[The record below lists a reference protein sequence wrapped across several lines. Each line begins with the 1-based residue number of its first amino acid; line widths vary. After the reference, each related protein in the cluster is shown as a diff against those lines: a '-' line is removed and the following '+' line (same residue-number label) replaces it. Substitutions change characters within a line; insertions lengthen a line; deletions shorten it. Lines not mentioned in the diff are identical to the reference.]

1 MHDGGFSQTYFS
13 NRPQL
18 DKTGPLIEYQKLPQ
32 CVGFNGPR
40 RRGEEGMNKKD
51 LKKIK
56 DILLERRQALLQG
69 RESINEQSVVFSTDD
84 LPDEV
89 DLATSETD
97 QAVNLKLRDRE
108 RFLIRK
114 IDKALQKIE
123 NGDYGDCESCGD
135 PIGMKRLMA
144 RPVTDLCIRC
154 KEEQEARERV
164 FAED

>member
-1 MHDGGFSQTYFS
+1 
-13 NRPQL
+13 
-18 DKTGPLIEYQKLPQ
+18 
-32 CVGFNGPR
+32 
-40 RRGEEGMNKKD
+40 MNKKD

-56 DILLERRQALLQG
+56 EILQERREALLQG
-69 RESINEQSVVFSTDD
+69 KESINEQSVVFSTDD

-108 RFLIRK
+108 RFLLRK
-114 IDKALQKIE
+114 IDKALQKIDAGE
-123 NGDYGDCESCGD
+123 YGECESCGD

>member
-1 MHDGGFSQTYFS
+1 
-13 NRPQL
+13 
-18 DKTGPLIEYQKLPQ
+18 
-32 CVGFNGPR
+32 
-40 RRGEEGMNKKD
+40 MNKKD

-56 DILLERRQALLQG
+56 EILLERREALLQG

-108 RFLIRK
+108 RFLLRK
-114 IDKALQKIE
+114 IDKALQKME
-123 NGDYGDCESCGD
+123 AGNYGECESCGD
-135 PIGMKRLMA
+135 PIGVKRLMA

>member
-1 MHDGGFSQTYFS
+1 
-13 NRPQL
+13 
-18 DKTGPLIEYQKLPQ
+18 
-32 CVGFNGPR
+32 
-40 RRGEEGMNKKD
+40 MNKKD

-56 DILLERRQALLQG
+56 EILMERRQALLAG

-123 NGDYGDCESCGD
+123 NGNYGECESCGD
-135 PIGMKRLMA
+135 PIGLKRLMA